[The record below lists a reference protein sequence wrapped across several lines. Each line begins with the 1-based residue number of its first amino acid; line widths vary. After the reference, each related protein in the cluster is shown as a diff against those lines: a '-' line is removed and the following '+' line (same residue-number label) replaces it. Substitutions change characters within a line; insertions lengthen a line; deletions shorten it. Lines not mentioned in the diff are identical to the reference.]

1 MSINYQI
8 HPLIVFAI
16 SMGVSVLMFLVVRL
30 LLNSLY
36 YVALFRSSRFQQWVQ
51 KIRTKGLP
59 LVTKFGLI
67 GLIAFVAIPLP
78 GTGVC
83 PATVLSWLL
92 GIKWQVS
99 LLVVLPG
106 AIISSGVTALSVA
119 GIMHGINL
127 LVG

>member
-1 MSINYQI
+1 MGIKYEI
-8 HPLIVFAI
+8 HPAIVFAS
-16 SMGVSVLMFLVVRL
+16 SMGVSIVIFLALRL

-36 YVALFRSSRFQQWVQ
+36 ATSLIRSSRFQQWVQ
-51 KIRTKGLP
+51 KIRMRGLP
-59 LVTKFGLI
+59 LITKFGLI

-92 GIKWQVS
+92 GIRWQIS
-99 LLVVLPG
+99 LMAVLPG
-106 AIISSGVTALSVA
+106 AAISSAILALLAA